1 MDSRG
6 RTIRV
11 VTDTTILTDE
21 ELASIRRPYRGA
33 RLLPRRAYH
42 DEAIHAWERE
52 RFLRHDWV
60 VVGREADAPT
70 SGTYFTTELD
80 GEPLLV
86 VRGRDDQLRAFY
98 NVCQHRGTAVV
109 EEPCGTAVR
118 FQCPYH
124 AWIYDLEGNLIRAKH
139 TEDLEEFSLGE
150 YGLNAVRLETW
161 QGFVFLNLDPE
172 AAPLAD
178 QLGDLIER
186 FARFDFAAL
195 RSVRTI
201 SYDVAANWKF
211 VAENYSECYHCP
223 GLHPQLNK
231 LTPYDVGAE
240 YEPSGAWQGGWME
253 LIAGAETM
261 ALDGGLGSRRGRLLM
276 TGITA
281 QDERR
286 IDYYIVWPTTFLSIH
301 PDYLLVH
308 RLTPDGPSRTKIL
321 CEFLFPEAT
330 MAMPEFDASDAIAFW
345 DLTNTQDWHVCEL
358 QQRGTASR
366 SWVSGRYSNLEE
378 SVHAFD
384 QMVADRYA
392 GDGFVSQRTLL
403 QRRETS
409 AKGGAG
415 AASPEA
421 SANGHHGSGGTDRAA
436 ARASAR
442 AKATARA
449 RATSGTT
456 EG

>member
-1 MDSRG
+1 MP
-6 RTIRV
+6 
-11 VTDTTILTDE
+11 DTSILTAT

-33 RLLPRRAYH
+33 RLLPARAYH
-42 DEAIHAWERE
+42 DPAIHEWERE

-60 VVGREADAPT
+60 VVGRTAEAPDP
-70 SGTYFTTELD
+70 GTFFTADLD
-80 GEPLLV
+80 GEPLLI
-86 VRGRDDQLRAFY
+86 VRGRDGELRGFY

-124 AWIYDLEGNLIRAKH
+124 AWIYDLEGHLVRAKH
-139 TEDLEEFSLGE
+139 TEDLDDFSLQE
-150 YGLNAVRLETW
+150 YGLNRVRLETW
-161 QGFVFLNLDPE
+161 QGFVFVNLD
-172 AAPLAD
+172 AAAPPLAD
-178 QLGDLIER
+178 QLGDLVER

-195 RSVRTI
+195 RPVRTI
-201 SYDVAANWKF
+201 TYEVAANWKF

-240 YEPSGAWQGGWME
+240 YEPDGAWQGGWME
-253 LIAGAETM
+253 LRAGAETM
-261 ALDGGLGSRRGRLLM
+261 ALDGGLGSRRGRPVM
-276 TGITA
+276 TGITV

-308 RLTPDGPSRTKIL
+308 RLAPDGPSRTTIV
-321 CEFLFPEAT
+321 CEFLFPETTIAL
-330 MAMPEFDASDAIAFW
+330 ADFDPSDAIAFW
-345 DLTNTQDWHVCEL
+345 DLTNSQDWHVCEL

-384 QMVADRYA
+384 LMVADRYA
-392 GDGFVSQRTLL
+392 DDGVVSRRSLL
-403 QRRETS
+403 QRREATDTTE
-409 AKGGAG
+409 ATEATEAGKDG
-415 AASPEA
+415 AASRATA
-421 SANGHHGSGGTDRAA
+421 SGNGREHPHDH
-436 ARASAR
+436 
-442 AKATARA
+442 ATARVTT
-449 RATSGTT
+449 RATAGVGTRAQ
-456 EG
+456 EDRA

>member
-1 MDSRG
+1 MPDP
-6 RTIRV
+6 
-11 VTDTTILTDE
+11 TILTAA
-21 ELASIRRPYRGA
+21 ELASIRRPYRAA
-33 RLLPRRAYH
+33 RLLPRRVYH
-42 DEAIHAWERE
+42 DAAIHEWERE
-52 RFLRHDWV
+52 RFLRHDWI
-60 VVGREADAPT
+60 VVGREAEAPDG
-70 SGTYFTTELD
+70 GTYFTADLD

-86 VRGRDDQLRAFY
+86 VRARDGRLRAFY

-109 EEPCGTAVR
+109 EEPCGKAVR

-124 AWIYDLEGNLIRAKH
+124 AWIYDLEGNLIRAKR

-150 YGLNAVRLETW
+150 YGLNGVRLETW
-161 QGFVFLNLDPE
+161 QGFVFVNLDPD

-178 QLGDLIER
+178 QLGDLVER

-195 RSVRTI
+195 RPARRIT
-201 SYDVAANWKF
+201 YDVAANWKF

-240 YEPSGAWQGGWME
+240 YEPNGAWQGGWME
-253 LIAGAETM
+253 LVAGAETM
-261 ALDGGLGSRRGRLLM
+261 ALDGGMGSRRGRPAMAGM
-276 TGITA
+276 TA
-281 QDERR
+281 LDERR

-308 RLTPDGPSRTKIL
+308 SLTPDGPGRTKIV
-321 CEFLFPEAT
+321 CDFLFPEST
-330 MAMPEFDASDAIAFW
+330 MALPDFDPSDAIAFW
-345 DLTNTQDWHVCEL
+345 DLTNSQDWHVCEL

-392 GDGFVSQRTLL
+392 DDGVVSSRTTL
-403 QRRETS
+403 QRQLD
-409 AKGGAG
+409 
-415 AASPEA
+415 AASGEAATARFDA
-421 SANGHHGSGGTDRAA
+421 SANSHGDSNGHGAVRSA
-436 ARASAR
+436 ARTRASIGAQPGAGNR
-442 AKATARA
+442 EEDR
-449 RATSGTT
+449 R
-456 EG
+456 

>member
-1 MDSRG
+1 MDSRR
-6 RTIRV
+6 RTIQV
-11 VTDTTILTDE
+11 VTDTTILTAE

-60 VVGREADAPT
+60 VVGREADAPAP
-70 SGTYFTTELD
+70 GTYFTTELD

-124 AWIYDLEGNLIRAKH
+124 AWIYDLEGKLVRAKH
-139 TEDLEEFSLGE
+139 TEDLEEFSLGD

-161 QGFVFLNLDPE
+161 QGFVFLNLNLE

-178 QLGDLIER
+178 QLGDLVER
-186 FARFDFAAL
+186 FARFDFGAL
-195 RSVRTI
+195 RSAWTI
-201 SYDVAANWKF
+201 TYDVAANWKF

-240 YEPSGAWQGGWME
+240 YEPGGAWQGGWME

-261 ALDGGLGSRRGRLLM
+261 ALDGGLGSRRGRPAM

-308 RLTPDGPSRTKIL
+308 RLTPDGPARTKIV
-321 CEFLFPEAT
+321 CEFLFPETT
-330 MAMPEFDASDAIAFW
+330 MAMPDFDASDAIAFW

-392 GDGFVSQRTLL
+392 GDDFVSPRTTSQRDDW
-403 QRRETS
+403 
-409 AKGGAG
+409 APKVDAG
-415 AASPEA
+415 AASHEV
-421 SANGHHGSGGTDRAA
+421 SSQGRDGSNGHAA
-436 ARASAR
+436 ARTTAR
-442 AKATARA
+442 AKAAAR
-449 RATSGTT
+449 R
-456 EG
+456 